1 MIILERTE
9 KFGVKDTS
17 THREIFFT
25 VPEEAREM
33 RIHYEYAPKAFAGDG
48 EEEVIR
54 CYRRYGYEIDGETAK
69 KELPLNNH
77 LTLSLD
83 APDGTYVGAAH
94 RHPNVQE
101 ITVGEKG
108 SSFGFIPYPV
118 TKGEWRI
125 VLSAHAVLSEEVVAR
140 LVVEI

>member
-9 KFGVKDTS
+9 KFGVSDAS

-25 VPEEAREM
+25 VPEEAKEM
-33 RIHYEYAPKAFAGDG
+33 RIYYEYAPKIFTGD

-54 CYRRYGYEIDGETAK
+54 CYRRYGYEIDKETAK

-83 APDGTYVGAAH
+83 APDGVYVGAAH

-101 ITVGEKG
+101 ITVGENG
-108 SSFGFIPYPV
+108 SSYGFIPHPV
-118 TKGEWRI
+118 GKGVWRI
-125 VLSAHAVLSEEVVAR
+125 VLSAHAVLSDEVVAR
-140 LVVEI
+140 IVVEI